1 MIGEKKMAYKKK
13 KYKRN
18 KKTIGYKSRLYIVS
32 IIIFCLLAFLV
43 LRLAWLTLVSGRALE
58 AKANSEW
65 QKEISVTA
73 KRGDILD
80 RNESVLVS
88 SANVYR
94 IDFDLDSVRN
104 HIEDKDLTM
113 DDIAVE
119 ISEVTG
125 VEVDEV
131 LEALNRKNSD
141 GSDASYAPLV
151 RGVTKAVADSAD
163 ELGIYGLI
171 VSRDVKRYYPN
182 GNFLA
187 SALGGINSE
196 GTGLTGIELQYDDY
210 LAGIAG
216 MKIGSYDSWG
226 NRLPFDTYKFTP
238 AIDGSDVITTIDEN
252 LQYIAEKIAQKG
264 LEEHNAKGVHV
275 LIMDPNNGEVLAM
288 VNKPDY
294 DPNNPFS
301 GYESFEGETDNDKIQ
316 NMWRNWLVSDTFEPG
331 STFKTVTMIAA
342 LEKGVVSDSDTF
354 VCNGSVKFGNTT
366 VHCWKHEGHGT
377 QTLAEV
383 LKNSCNVGMMEI
395 GERLGIENLNEYIYK
410 LGFGKTTGID
420 LPGEASGIVKSS
432 DTVSAIDLATISF
445 GQTNTVTTMQLMTAF
460 NAIANGGDLIQPHIV
475 KEISHEDESG
485 NRVIDETI
493 KPIIKED
500 VLSDE
505 STALLRSYLERTVT
519 KDGPDGAF
527 VQGYNIGGKT
537 GTAQKVDPTTGTYS
551 TDKYISSMIALA
563 PVENPQITVFI
574 AVDEPSN
581 GAYYGGEVAAPLM
594 KELFEEVFKYMDSPL
609 AKERFSI
616 YKNVI
621 IPDVRGKSIEEAKEI
636 LKENGLEAEVN
647 GNGKTIISMDSY
659 PGSTVKEGTTIS
671 ITAKD
676 SGQVEKE
683 IIMPDLKGTTEEFA
697 TSILD
702 NLGLVYEFKGEGI
715 VDSQSIASGN
725 KVVKGTKVTITL
737 KKEYEY

>member
-1 MIGEKKMAYKKK
+1 MAYKKK
-13 KYKRN
+13 KYKKN
-18 KKTIGYKSRLYIVS
+18 KKSIGYKSRLYIVS
-32 IIIFCLLAFLV
+32 AIVFCLLGFLV
-43 LRLAWLTLVSGRALE
+43 FRLAWVMIVSGRSLE

-65 QKEISVTA
+65 QKEVSVTA
-73 KRGDILD
+73 QRGDILD
-80 RNESVLVS
+80 RNGSVLVS

-94 IDFDLDSVRN
+94 IDFDLDTVRN
-104 HIEDKDLTM
+104 HIKEKNLTM
-113 DDIAVE
+113 DDIAVK
-119 ISEVTG
+119 ISDVTG
-125 VEVDEV
+125 VEVDKV
-131 LEALNRKNSD
+131 LKALNRKNSD
-141 GSDASYAPLV
+141 GSDASYAPLI

-163 ELGIYGLI
+163 DLDIYGLI

-182 GNFLA
+182 ENFLA

-196 GTGLTGIELQYDDY
+196 GTGLTGIELQYDEY

-216 MKIGSYDSWG
+216 MKIGAYDSRG

-238 AIDGSDVITTIDEN
+238 AIDGSDIVTTIDEN
-252 LQYIAEKIAQKG
+252 LQYIAEKIAEKG
-264 LEEHNAKGVHV
+264 LDQHNAKGVHV
-275 LIMDPNNGEVLAM
+275 LIMDPNNGEILAM

-294 DPNNPFS
+294 DPNDPFS
-301 GYESFEGETDNDKIQ
+301 GYESFDGETDNDKVQ

-331 STFKTVTMIAA
+331 STFKTITMIAA
-342 LEKGVVSDSDTF
+342 LEEGLVSDNNIFT
-354 VCNGSVKFGNTT
+354 CNGSVKFGNTT
-366 VHCWKHEGHGT
+366 VHCWKREGHGT

-395 GERLGIENLNEYIYK
+395 GEKLGIDNLNEYIYK

-420 LPGEASGIVKSS
+420 LPGEASGIVKTS

-445 GQTNTVTTMQLMTAF
+445 GQTNTVTALQLMAAF
-460 NAIANGGDLIQPHIV
+460 NSIANGGDLIQPHIV
-475 KEISHEDESG
+475 KEISHKDESG

-493 KPIIKED
+493 KPTIKKD
-500 VLSDE
+500 LLSDE
-505 STALLRSYLERTVT
+505 NTALLRSYLERTVT
-519 KDGPDGAF
+519 KDGPDGSF
-527 VQGYNIGGKT
+527 IQGYNVGGKT

-551 TDKYISSMIALA
+551 SDKYISSMVALA

-581 GAYYGGEVAAPLM
+581 GLYYGGEVAAPLM

-621 IPDVRGKSIEEAKEI
+621 IPDVRGKSIKEAKKV
-636 LKENGLEAEVN
+636 LKENGLEAEVK
-647 GNGKTIISMDSY
+647 GNGKTIVSMESY
-659 PGSTVKEGTTIS
+659 PGATVKEGTTIS

-683 IIMPDLKGTTEEFA
+683 IIMPDLKGSTKEFA
-697 TSILD
+697 TSILN
-702 NLGLVYEFKGEGI
+702 NLGLVYEFEGEGT
-715 VDSQSIASGN
+715 VHSQSITSGN
-725 KVVKGTKVTITL
+725 KIVKGTKVTITL

>member
-1 MIGEKKMAYKKK
+1 MAYKKK
-13 KYKRN
+13 KYKKN
-18 KKTIGYKSRLYIVS
+18 KKSIGYKSRLYIVS
-32 IIIFCLLAFLV
+32 AIVFCLLGFLV
-43 LRLAWLTLVSGRALE
+43 LRLAWVMIVSGRSLE

-65 QKEISVTA
+65 QKEVSVTA
-73 KRGDILD
+73 QRGDILD
-80 RNESVLVS
+80 RNGSVLVS

-94 IDFDLDSVRN
+94 IDFDLDTVRN
-104 HIEDKDLTM
+104 HIKEKNLTM
-113 DDIAVE
+113 DDIAVQ
-119 ISEVTG
+119 ISDVTG
-125 VEVDEV
+125 VEVDKV
-131 LEALNRKNSD
+131 LKALNRKNSD
-141 GSDASYAPLV
+141 GSDASYAPLI

-163 ELGIYGLI
+163 DLDIYGLI

-182 GNFLA
+182 ENFLA

-196 GTGLTGIELQYDDY
+196 GTGLTGIELQYDEY

-216 MKIGSYDSWG
+216 MKIGAYDSRG

-238 AIDGSDVITTIDEN
+238 AIDGSDIVTTIDDN
-252 LQYIAEKIAQKG
+252 LQYIAEKIAEKG
-264 LEEHNAKGVHV
+264 LDQHNAKGVHV
-275 LIMDPNNGEVLAM
+275 LIMDPNNGEILAM

-294 DPNNPFS
+294 DPNDPFS
-301 GYESFEGETDNDKIQ
+301 GYESFDGETDNDKIQ

-331 STFKTVTMIAA
+331 STFKTITMIAA
-342 LEKGVVSDSDTF
+342 LEEGLVSDNNIFT
-354 VCNGSVKFGNTT
+354 CNGSVKFGNTT

-395 GERLGIENLNEYIYK
+395 GEKLGIDNLNEYIYK

-420 LPGEASGIVKSS
+420 LPGEASGIVKTS

-445 GQTNTVTTMQLMTAF
+445 GQTNTVTALQLMAAF
-460 NAIANGGDLIQPHIV
+460 NSIANGGDLIQPHIV

-493 KPIIKED
+493 KPTIKKD
-500 VLSDE
+500 LLSDE
-505 STALLRSYLERTVT
+505 NTALLRSYLERTVT
-519 KDGPDGAF
+519 KDGPDGSF
-527 VQGYNIGGKT
+527 IQGYNVGGKT

-551 TDKYISSMIALA
+551 SDKYISSMVALA

-581 GAYYGGEVAAPLM
+581 GLYYGGEVAAPLM

-621 IPDVRGKSIEEAKEI
+621 IPDVRGKSIEEAKKV
-636 LKENGLEAEVN
+636 LKENGLEAEVK
-647 GNGKTIISMDSY
+647 GNGKTIVSMESY
-659 PGSTVKEGTTIS
+659 PGATVKEGTTIS

-683 IIMPDLKGTTEEFA
+683 IIMPDLKGSTKEFA
-697 TSILD
+697 TSILN
-702 NLGLVYEFKGEGI
+702 NLGLVYEFEGEGT
-715 VDSQSIASGN
+715 VHSQSITSGN
-725 KVVKGTKVTITL
+725 KIVKGTKVTITL

>member
-1 MIGEKKMAYKKK
+1 MAYKKK

-331 STFKTVTMIAA
+331 STFKTVTMIVA

-581 GAYYGGEVAAPLM
+581 GVYYGGEVAAPLM

>member
-1 MIGEKKMAYKKK
+1 MAYKKK
-13 KYKRN
+13 KYKKN
-18 KKTIGYKSRLYIVS
+18 KKIIGYKSRLYIVS
-32 IIIFCLLAFLV
+32 IIVFCLLGFLV

-80 RNESVLVS
+80 RNGSVLVS

-104 HIEDKDLTM
+104 HIKENDLTM

-119 ISEVTG
+119 IADVTG

-131 LEALNRKNSD
+131 LKALNKKNSD

-163 ELGIYGLI
+163 DLGIYGLI

-238 AIDGSDVITTIDEN
+238 AIDGSDIITTVDEN

-264 LEEHNAKGVHV
+264 LEENNAKGVHV

-301 GYESFEGETDNDKIQ
+301 GYEGFDGETDNDKIQ

-342 LEKGVVSDSDTF
+342 LEKGLVSDSDTF

-366 VHCWKHEGHGT
+366 VHCWKREGHGT

-445 GQTNTVTTMQLMTAF
+445 GQTNTVTAMQLMTAF

-493 KPIIKED
+493 KPTVKKD

-519 KDGPDGAF
+519 KDGPDGSF
-527 VQGYNIGGKT
+527 VQGYNVGGKT
-537 GTAQKVDPTTGTYS
+537 GTAQKVDPTIGTYS

-621 IPDVRGKSIEEAKEI
+621 IPDVRGKSIEEAKQI
-636 LKENGLEAEVN
+636 LKENGLEAEVK
-647 GNGKTIISMDSY
+647 GNGKTVVSMETY

-676 SGQVEKE
+676 NGQVEKE
-683 IIMPDLKGTTEEFA
+683 IIMPDLKGSTEEFA
-697 TSILD
+697 TSVLD
-702 NLGLVYEFKGEGI
+702 NLGLVYEFQGEGT
-715 VDSQSIASGN
+715 VNSQSIANGN

>member
-1 MIGEKKMAYKKK
+1 MAYKKK
-13 KYKRN
+13 KYKKK

-32 IIIFCLLAFLV
+32 IIVFCLLAFLV

-113 DDIAVE
+113 DDIAVK

-252 LQYIAEKIAQKG
+252 LQYISEKIAQKG

-301 GYESFEGETDNDKIQ
+301 GYEGFEGETDNDKIQ

-500 VLSDE
+500 VLSNE

-636 LKENGLEAEVN
+636 LKENGLEAEVK

-697 TSILD
+697 TSVLD

-715 VDSQSIASGN
+715 VDSQSIANGN

>member
-1 MIGEKKMAYKKK
+1 MAYKKK
-13 KYKRN
+13 KYKKN
-18 KKTIGYKSRLYIVS
+18 KKIIGYKSRLYIVS
-32 IIIFCLLAFLV
+32 IIVFCLLGFLV

-80 RNESVLVS
+80 RNGSVLVS

-104 HIEDKDLTM
+104 HIKENDLTM

-119 ISEVTG
+119 IADVTG
-125 VEVDEV
+125 VEVDEI
-131 LEALNRKNSD
+131 LKALNKKNSD

-163 ELGIYGLI
+163 DLGIYGLI

-238 AIDGSDVITTIDEN
+238 AIDGSDIITTVDEN

-264 LEEHNAKGVHV
+264 LEENNAKGVHV

-301 GYESFEGETDNDKIQ
+301 GYEGFDGETDNDKIQ

-342 LEKGVVSDSDTF
+342 LEKGLVSDSDTF

-366 VHCWKHEGHGT
+366 VHCWKREGHGT

-445 GQTNTVTTMQLMTAF
+445 GQTNTVTAMQLMTAF

-493 KPIIKED
+493 KPTVKKD

-519 KDGPDGAF
+519 KDGPDGSF
-527 VQGYNIGGKT
+527 VQGYNVGGKT

-621 IPDVRGKSIEEAKEI
+621 IPDVRGKSIEEAKQI
-636 LKENGLEAEVN
+636 LKENGLEAEVK
-647 GNGKTIISMDSY
+647 GNGKTVVSMETY

-671 ITAKD
+671 ITTKD
-676 SGQVEKE
+676 NGQVEKE
-683 IIMPDLKGTTEEFA
+683 IIMPDLKGSTEEFA
-697 TSILD
+697 TSVLD
-702 NLGLVYEFKGEGI
+702 NLGLVYEFQGEGT
-715 VDSQSIASGN
+715 VDSQSIANGN

>member
-1 MIGEKKMAYKKK
+1 MTYKKK
-13 KYKRN
+13 KYKKN
-18 KKTIGYKSRLYIVS
+18 KKSIGYKSRLYIVS
-32 IIIFCLLAFLV
+32 AIVFCLLGFLV
-43 LRLAWLTLVSGRALE
+43 FRLAWVMIVSGRSLE

-65 QKEISVTA
+65 QKEVSVTA
-73 KRGDILD
+73 QRGDILD
-80 RNESVLVS
+80 RNGSVLVS

-94 IDFDLDSVRN
+94 IDFDLDTVRN
-104 HIEDKDLTM
+104 HIKEKNLTM
-113 DDIAVE
+113 DDIAVQ
-119 ISEVTG
+119 ISDVTG
-125 VEVDEV
+125 VEVDKV
-131 LEALNRKNSD
+131 LKALNRKNSD
-141 GSDASYAPLV
+141 GSDASYAPLI

-163 ELGIYGLI
+163 DLDIYGLI

-182 GNFLA
+182 ENFLA

-196 GTGLTGIELQYDDY
+196 GTGLTGIELQYDEY

-216 MKIGSYDSWG
+216 MKIGAYDSRG

-238 AIDGSDVITTIDEN
+238 AIDGSDIVTTIDEN
-252 LQYIAEKIAQKG
+252 LQYIAEKIAEKG
-264 LEEHNAKGVHV
+264 LDQHNAKGVHV
-275 LIMDPNNGEVLAM
+275 LIMDPNNGEILAM

-294 DPNNPFS
+294 DPNDPFS
-301 GYESFEGETDNDKIQ
+301 GYESFDGETDNDKIQ
-316 NMWRNWLVSDTFEPG
+316 NMWRNWLLSDTFEPG
-331 STFKTVTMIAA
+331 STFKTITMIAA
-342 LEKGVVSDSDTF
+342 LEEGLVSDNNIFT
-354 VCNGSVKFGNTT
+354 CNGSVKFGNTT

-395 GERLGIENLNEYIYK
+395 GEKLGIDNLNEYIYK

-420 LPGEASGIVKSS
+420 LPGEASGIVKTS

-445 GQTNTVTTMQLMTAF
+445 GQTNTVTALQLMAAF
-460 NAIANGGDLIQPHIV
+460 NSIANGGDLIQPHIV

-493 KPIIKED
+493 KPTIKKD
-500 VLSDE
+500 LLSDE
-505 STALLRSYLERTVT
+505 NTALLRSYLERTVT
-519 KDGPDGAF
+519 KDGPDGSF
-527 VQGYNIGGKT
+527 IQGYNVGGKT

-551 TDKYISSMIALA
+551 SDKYISSMVALA

-581 GAYYGGEVAAPLM
+581 GLYYGGEVAAPLM

-621 IPDVRGKSIEEAKEI
+621 IPDVRGKSIEEAKKV
-636 LKENGLEAEVN
+636 LKENGLEAEVK
-647 GNGKTIISMDSY
+647 GNGKTIVSMESY
-659 PGSTVKEGTTIS
+659 PGATVKEGTTIS

-683 IIMPDLKGTTEEFA
+683 IIMPDLKGSTKEFA
-697 TSILD
+697 TSILN
-702 NLGLVYEFKGEGI
+702 NLGLVYEFEGEGT
-715 VDSQSIASGN
+715 VHSQSITSGN
-725 KVVKGTKVTITL
+725 KIVKGTKVTITL

>member
-1 MIGEKKMAYKKK
+1 MAYKKK
-13 KYKRN
+13 KYKKN
-18 KKTIGYKSRLYIVS
+18 KKSIGYKSRLYIVS
-32 IIIFCLLAFLV
+32 AIVFCLLGFLV
-43 LRLAWLTLVSGRALE
+43 FRLAWVMIVSGRSLE

-65 QKEISVTA
+65 QKEVSVTA
-73 KRGDILD
+73 QRGDILD
-80 RNESVLVS
+80 RNGSVLVS

-94 IDFDLDSVRN
+94 IDFDLDTVRN
-104 HIEDKDLTM
+104 HIKEKNLTM
-113 DDIAVE
+113 DDIAVQ
-119 ISEVTG
+119 ISDVTG
-125 VEVDEV
+125 VEVDKV
-131 LEALNRKNSD
+131 LKALNRKNSD
-141 GSDASYAPLV
+141 GSDASYAPLI

-163 ELGIYGLI
+163 DLDIYGLI

-182 GNFLA
+182 ENFLA

-196 GTGLTGIELQYDDY
+196 GTGLTGIELQYDEY

-216 MKIGSYDSWG
+216 MKIGAYDSRG

-238 AIDGSDVITTIDEN
+238 AIDGSDIVTTIDEN
-252 LQYIAEKIAQKG
+252 LQYIAEKIAEKG
-264 LEEHNAKGVHV
+264 LDQHNAKGVHV
-275 LIMDPNNGEVLAM
+275 LIMDPNNGEILAM

-294 DPNNPFS
+294 DPNDPFS
-301 GYESFEGETDNDKIQ
+301 GYESFDGETDNDKVQ

-331 STFKTVTMIAA
+331 STFKTITMIAA
-342 LEKGVVSDSDTF
+342 LEEGLVSDNNIFT
-354 VCNGSVKFGNTT
+354 CNGSVKFGNTT

-395 GERLGIENLNEYIYK
+395 GEKLGIDNLNEYIYK

-420 LPGEASGIVKSS
+420 LPGEASGIVKTS

-445 GQTNTVTTMQLMTAF
+445 GQTNTVTALQLMAAF
-460 NAIANGGDLIQPHIV
+460 NSIANGGDLIQPHIV

-493 KPIIKED
+493 KPTIKKD
-500 VLSDE
+500 LLSDE
-505 STALLRSYLERTVT
+505 NTALLRSYLERTVT
-519 KDGPDGAF
+519 KDGPDGSF
-527 VQGYNIGGKT
+527 IQGYNVGGKT

-551 TDKYISSMIALA
+551 SDKYISSMVALA

-581 GAYYGGEVAAPLM
+581 GLYYGGEVAAPLM

-621 IPDVRGKSIEEAKEI
+621 IPDVRGKSIEEAKKV
-636 LKENGLEAEVN
+636 LKENGLEAEVK
-647 GNGKTIISMDSY
+647 GNGKTIVSMESY
-659 PGSTVKEGTTIS
+659 PGATVKEGTTIS

-683 IIMPDLKGTTEEFA
+683 IIMPDLKGSTKEFA
-697 TSILD
+697 TSILN
-702 NLGLVYEFKGEGI
+702 NLGLVYEFEGEGT
-715 VDSQSIASGN
+715 VHSQSITSGN
-725 KVVKGTKVTITL
+725 KIVKGTKVTITL

>member
-1 MIGEKKMAYKKK
+1 MTYKKK
-13 KYKRN
+13 KYKKN
-18 KKTIGYKSRLYIVS
+18 KKSIGYKSRLYIVS
-32 IIIFCLLAFLV
+32 AIVFCLLGFLV
-43 LRLAWLTLVSGRALE
+43 FRLAWVMIVSGRSLE

-65 QKEISVTA
+65 QKEVSVTA
-73 KRGDILD
+73 QRGDILD
-80 RNESVLVS
+80 RNGSVLVS

-94 IDFDLDSVRN
+94 IDFDLDTVRN
-104 HIEDKDLTM
+104 HIKEKNLTM
-113 DDIAVE
+113 DDIAVQ
-119 ISEVTG
+119 ISDVTG
-125 VEVDEV
+125 VEVDKV
-131 LEALNRKNSD
+131 LKALNRKNSD
-141 GSDASYAPLV
+141 GSDASYAPLI

-163 ELGIYGLI
+163 DLDIYGLI

-182 GNFLA
+182 ENFLA

-196 GTGLTGIELQYDDY
+196 GTGLTGIELQYDEY

-216 MKIGSYDSWG
+216 MKIGAYDSRG

-238 AIDGSDVITTIDEN
+238 AIDGSDIVTTIDEN
-252 LQYIAEKIAQKG
+252 LQYIAEKIAEKG
-264 LEEHNAKGVHV
+264 LDQHNAKGVHV
-275 LIMDPNNGEVLAM
+275 LIMDPNNGEILAM

-294 DPNNPFS
+294 DPNDPFS
-301 GYESFEGETDNDKIQ
+301 GYESFDGETDNDKIQ

-331 STFKTVTMIAA
+331 STFKTITMIAA
-342 LEKGVVSDSDTF
+342 LEEGLVSDNNIFT
-354 VCNGSVKFGNTT
+354 CNGSVKFGNTT

-395 GERLGIENLNEYIYK
+395 GEKLGIDNLNEYIYK

-420 LPGEASGIVKSS
+420 LPGEASGIVKTS

-445 GQTNTVTTMQLMTAF
+445 GQTNTVTALQLMAAF
-460 NAIANGGDLIQPHIV
+460 NSIANGGDLIQPHIV

-493 KPIIKED
+493 KPTIKKD
-500 VLSDE
+500 LLSDE
-505 STALLRSYLERTVT
+505 NTALLRSYLERTVT
-519 KDGPDGAF
+519 KDGPDGSF
-527 VQGYNIGGKT
+527 IQGYNVGGKT

-551 TDKYISSMIALA
+551 SDKYISSMVALA

-581 GAYYGGEVAAPLM
+581 GLYYGGEVAAPLM

-621 IPDVRGKSIEEAKEI
+621 IPDVRGKSIEEAKKV
-636 LKENGLEAEVN
+636 LKENGLEAEVK
-647 GNGKTIISMDSY
+647 GNGKTIVSMESY
-659 PGSTVKEGTTIS
+659 PGATVKEGTTIS

-683 IIMPDLKGTTEEFA
+683 IIMPDLKGSTKEFA
-697 TSILD
+697 TSILN
-702 NLGLVYEFKGEGI
+702 NLGLVYEFEGEGT
-715 VDSQSIASGN
+715 VHSQSITSGN
-725 KVVKGTKVTITL
+725 KIVKGTKVTITL

>member
-1 MIGEKKMAYKKK
+1 MAYKKK
-13 KYKRN
+13 KYKKN
-18 KKTIGYKSRLYIVS
+18 KKKVGYKSRLYIVS
-32 IIIFCLLAFLV
+32 VFVFILLAFLV
-43 LRLAWLTLVSGRALE
+43 LRLAWLTLVGGRELE

-73 KRGDILD
+73 TRGDILD
-80 RNESVLVS
+80 RNGSVLVS

-104 HIEDKDLTM
+104 HIKEKKLTM

-119 ISEVTG
+119 ISDVTG
-125 VEVDEV
+125 LEVDEV
-131 LEALNRKNSD
+131 LKALNKKNSD
-141 GSDASYAPLV
+141 GSDASYSPLV

-163 ELGIYGLI
+163 DLGIYGLI

-182 GNFLA
+182 ENFLA

-238 AIDGSDVITTIDEN
+238 PIDGSDIVSTVDEN

-275 LIMDPNNGEVLAM
+275 LIMDPNNGEILAM

-294 DPNNPFS
+294 DPNDPYS
-301 GYESFEGETDNDKIQ
+301 GYEGFTGETDNDKIQ

-342 LEKGVVSDSDTF
+342 LEEGLVSSDETF
-354 VCNGSVKFGNTT
+354 TCNGGVKFGNTT
-366 VHCWKHEGHGT
+366 VHCWKRDGHGT
-377 QTLAEV
+377 QTLGEV

-395 GERLGIENLNEYIYK
+395 GERLGIEKLNEYIYK

-445 GQTNTVTTMQLMTAF
+445 GQTNTVTPLQLMSAF

-485 NRVIDETI
+485 NRVIDEIIKPTI
-493 KPIIKED
+493 KKD
-500 VLSDE
+500 LLSDE
-505 STALLRSYLERTVT
+505 NTSLLRSYLERTVT
-519 KDGPDGAF
+519 KDGPDGSF
-527 VQGYNIGGKT
+527 VQGYNVGGKT

-551 TDKYISSMIALA
+551 TDKYISSMVALA

-574 AVDEPSN
+574 AVDEPGN

-621 IPDVRGKSIEEAKEI
+621 IPDVRGKSIEEAKQI
-636 LKENGLEAEVN
+636 LKENDLEAEIK
-647 GNGKTIISMDSY
+647 GNGKTIVSMDSY
-659 PGSTVKEGTTIS
+659 PGSTVKEGTSIS

-676 SGQVEKE
+676 NGQVGKE
-683 IIMPDLKGTTEEFA
+683 IIMPDLKGSTQEFA
-697 TSILD
+697 ASILD
-702 NLGLVYEFKGEGI
+702 NLGLEYEFEGEGI
-715 VDSQSIASGN
+715 VYSQSITSGN
-725 KVVKGTKVTITL
+725 KIVKGTKVTITL
-737 KKEYEY
+737 KKEFEY

>member
-1 MIGEKKMAYKKK
+1 MIVG
-13 KYKRN
+13 
-18 KKTIGYKSRLYIVS
+18 
-32 IIIFCLLAFLV
+32 
-43 LRLAWLTLVSGRALE
+43 GRSLE

-73 KRGDILD
+73 TRGDILD
-80 RNESVLVS
+80 RNGSVLVS

-104 HIEDKDLTM
+104 HIKDNDLTM

-119 ISEVTG
+119 IADVTG

-131 LEALNRKNSD
+131 LKALNRKNSD

-163 ELGIYGLI
+163 DLGIYGLI

-182 GNFLA
+182 ENFLA

-196 GTGLTGIELQYDDY
+196 GTGLTGIELQYDEY

-216 MKIGSYDSWG
+216 MKMGAYDSWG

-238 AIDGSDVITTIDEN
+238 PIDGNDIIVTVDEN
-252 LQYIAEKIAQKG
+252 LQYIAEKIAEKG

-275 LIMDPNNGEVLAM
+275 LIMDPNNGEILAM

-342 LEKGVVSDSDTF
+342 LEEGLVNDNDIFT
-354 VCNGSVKFGNTT
+354 CNGSVKFGNTT
-366 VHCWKHEGHGT
+366 VHCWKREGHGT

-395 GERLGIENLNEYIYK
+395 GERLGIDTLNKYIYK

-420 LPGEASGIVKSS
+420 LPGEASGIVKTS

-445 GQTNTVTTMQLMTAF
+445 GQTNTVTSLQLMSAF

-493 KPIIKED
+493 KPTIKKD
-500 VLSDE
+500 LLSDE
-505 STALLRSYLERTVT
+505 NTALLRSYLERTVT
-519 KDGPDGAF
+519 KDGPEGSF
-527 VQGYNIGGKT
+527 VQGYNVGGKT

-551 TDKYISSMIALA
+551 SDKYISSMVALA

-581 GAYYGGEVAAPLM
+581 GLYYGGEVAAPLM

-636 LKENGLEAEVN
+636 LKENGLEAEVK
-647 GNGKTIISMDSY
+647 GSGKTIVSMDSY
-659 PGSTVKEGTTIS
+659 PGAIVKEGTTIS

-676 SGQVEKE
+676 NGQVQKE
-683 IIMPDLKGTTEEFA
+683 IIMPDLKGTTKEFA

-702 NLGLVYEFKGEGI
+702 NLGLVYEFEGEGT
-715 VDSQSIASGN
+715 VHSQSITSGN
-725 KVVKGTKVTITL
+725 KIVKGTKVTIIL

>member
-1 MIGEKKMAYKKK
+1 MVYKKK
-13 KYKRN
+13 KYKKN
-18 KKTIGYKSRLYIVS
+18 KKPIGYKSRLYIVS
-32 IIIFCLLAFLV
+32 VIVFCLLGFLV
-43 LRLAWLTLVSGRALE
+43 LRLAWVMIVSGRSLE

-65 QKEISVTA
+65 QKEVSVTA
-73 KRGDILD
+73 KRGDVLD
-80 RNESVLVS
+80 RNGSVLVS

-94 IDFDLDSVRN
+94 IDFDLDTVRN
-104 HIEDKDLTM
+104 HIKENNLTM

-119 ISEVTG
+119 ISDVTG
-125 VEVDEV
+125 VEVDDV
-131 LEALNRKNSD
+131 LKALNRKNSD
-141 GSDASYAPLV
+141 GSDASYAPLI

-163 ELGIYGLI
+163 ALGIYGLI

-196 GTGLTGIELQYDDY
+196 GAGLTGIELQYDEY

-216 MKIGSYDSWG
+216 MKIGAYDSRG

-238 AIDGSDVITTIDEN
+238 AIDGSDIVTTVDEN

-275 LIMDPNNGEVLAM
+275 LIMDPNNGEILAM

-316 NMWRNWLVSDTFEPG
+316 NMWRNWLVSDTFDPG

-342 LEKGVVSDSDTF
+342 LEEGLVNDNDIFT
-354 VCNGSVKFGNTT
+354 CNGSVKFGNTT

-377 QTLAEV
+377 QTLGEV

-395 GERLGIENLNEYIYK
+395 GERLGIDTLNKYIYK

-420 LPGEASGIVKSS
+420 LPGEASGIVKTS

-445 GQTNTVTTMQLMTAF
+445 GHTNTVTSLQLMSAF

-493 KPIIKED
+493 KPTIKKD
-500 VLSDE
+500 LLSDE
-505 STALLRSYLERTVT
+505 NTALLRSYLERTVT
-519 KDGPDGAF
+519 KDGPEGSF
-527 VQGYNIGGKT
+527 VQGYNVGGKT
-537 GTAQKVDPTTGTYS
+537 GTAQKIDPTTGTYS
-551 TDKYISSMIALA
+551 SDKYISSMVALA

-581 GAYYGGEVAAPLM
+581 GLYYGGEVAAPLM

-636 LKENGLEAEVN
+636 LKENGLEAEVK
-647 GNGKTIISMDSY
+647 GSGKTIVSMDSY
-659 PGSTVKEGTTIS
+659 PGAIVKEGTTIS

-676 SGQVEKE
+676 NGQVQKE
-683 IIMPDLKGTTEEFA
+683 IIMPDLKGTTKEFA

-702 NLGLVYEFKGEGI
+702 NLGLVYEFEGEGT
-715 VDSQSIASGN
+715 VHSQSITSGN
-725 KVVKGTKVTITL
+725 KIVKGTKVTITL

>member
-1 MIGEKKMAYKKK
+1 MVYKKK
-13 KYKRN
+13 KYKKN
-18 KKTIGYKSRLYIVS
+18 KKPIGYKSRLYIVS
-32 IIIFCLLAFLV
+32 VIVFCLLGFLV
-43 LRLAWLTLVSGRALE
+43 LRLAWVMIVSGRSLE

-65 QKEISVTA
+65 QKEVSVTA
-73 KRGDILD
+73 KRGDVLD
-80 RNESVLVS
+80 RNGSVLVS

-94 IDFDLDSVRN
+94 IDFDLDTVRN
-104 HIEDKDLTM
+104 HIKENNLTM

-119 ISEVTG
+119 ISDVTG
-125 VEVDEV
+125 VEVDDV
-131 LEALNRKNSD
+131 LKALNRKNSD
-141 GSDASYAPLV
+141 GSDASYAPLI

-163 ELGIYGLI
+163 ALGIYGLI

-196 GTGLTGIELQYDDY
+196 GAGLTGIELQYDEY

-216 MKIGSYDSWG
+216 MKIGAYDSRG

-238 AIDGSDVITTIDEN
+238 AIDGSDIVTTVDEN

-275 LIMDPNNGEVLAM
+275 LIMDPNNGEILAM

-294 DPNNPFS
+294 DPNDPFS
-301 GYESFEGETDNDKIQ
+301 GYESFDGETDNDKVQ

-331 STFKTVTMIAA
+331 STFKTITMIAA
-342 LEKGVVSDSDTF
+342 LEEGLVSDNNIFT
-354 VCNGSVKFGNTT
+354 CNGSVKFGNTT

-395 GERLGIENLNEYIYK
+395 GEKLGIDNLNEYIYK

-420 LPGEASGIVKSS
+420 LPGEASGIVKTS

-445 GQTNTVTTMQLMTAF
+445 GQTNTVTALQLMAAF
-460 NAIANGGDLIQPHIV
+460 NSIANGGDLIQPHIV

-493 KPIIKED
+493 KPTIKKD
-500 VLSDE
+500 LLSDE
-505 STALLRSYLERTVT
+505 NTALLRSYLERTVT
-519 KDGPDGAF
+519 KDGPDGSF
-527 VQGYNIGGKT
+527 IQGYNVGGKT

-551 TDKYISSMIALA
+551 SDKYISSMVALA

-581 GAYYGGEVAAPLM
+581 GLYYGGEVAAPLM
-594 KELFEEVFKYMDSPL
+594 KELFEEVFKYLDSPL

-621 IPDVRGKSIEEAKEI
+621 IPDVRGKSIEEAKKV
-636 LKENGLEAEVN
+636 LKENGLEAEVK
-647 GNGKTIISMDSY
+647 GDGKTIVSMDSY
-659 PGSTVKEGTTIS
+659 PGATVKEGTTIS

-683 IIMPDLKGTTEEFA
+683 IIMPDLKGSTKEFT

-702 NLGLVYEFKGEGI
+702 NLGLVYEFEGEGT
-715 VDSQSIASGN
+715 VHSQSITSGN
-725 KVVKGTKVTITL
+725 KIVKGTKVTITL

>member
-1 MIGEKKMAYKKK
+1 MAYKKK
-13 KYKRN
+13 KYKKN
-18 KKTIGYKSRLYIVS
+18 KKSIGYKSRLYIVS
-32 IIIFCLLAFLV
+32 AIVFCLLGFLV
-43 LRLAWLTLVSGRALE
+43 LRLAWVMIVSGRSLE

-65 QKEISVTA
+65 QKEVSVTA
-73 KRGDILD
+73 QRGDILD
-80 RNESVLVS
+80 RNGSVLVS

-94 IDFDLDSVRN
+94 IDFDLDTVRN
-104 HIEDKDLTM
+104 HIKEKNLTM
-113 DDIAVE
+113 DDIAVQ
-119 ISEVTG
+119 ISDVTG
-125 VEVDEV
+125 VEVDKV
-131 LEALNRKNSD
+131 LKALNRKNSD
-141 GSDASYAPLV
+141 GSDASYAPLI

-163 ELGIYGLI
+163 DLDIYGLI

-182 GNFLA
+182 ENFLA

-196 GTGLTGIELQYDDY
+196 GTGLTGIELQYDEY

-216 MKIGSYDSWG
+216 MKIGAYDSRG

-238 AIDGSDVITTIDEN
+238 AIDGSDIVTTIDDN
-252 LQYIAEKIAQKG
+252 LQYIAEKIAEKG
-264 LEEHNAKGVHV
+264 LDQHNAKGVHV
-275 LIMDPNNGEVLAM
+275 LIMDPNNGEILAM

-294 DPNNPFS
+294 DPNDPFS
-301 GYESFEGETDNDKIQ
+301 GYESFDGETDNDKIQ

-331 STFKTVTMIAA
+331 STFKTITMIAA
-342 LEKGVVSDSDTF
+342 LEEGLVSDNNIFT
-354 VCNGSVKFGNTT
+354 CNGSVKFGNTT

-395 GERLGIENLNEYIYK
+395 GEKLGIDNLNEYIYK

-420 LPGEASGIVKSS
+420 LPGEASGIVKTS

-445 GQTNTVTTMQLMTAF
+445 GQTNTVTALQLMAAF
-460 NAIANGGDLIQPHIV
+460 NSIANGGDLIQPHIV

-493 KPIIKED
+493 KPTIKKD
-500 VLSDE
+500 LLSDE
-505 STALLRSYLERTVT
+505 NTALLRSYLERTVT
-519 KDGPDGAF
+519 KDGPDGSF
-527 VQGYNIGGKT
+527 IQGYNVGGKT

-551 TDKYISSMIALA
+551 SDKYISSMVALA

-581 GAYYGGEVAAPLM
+581 GLYYGGEVAAPLM

-621 IPDVRGKSIEEAKEI
+621 IPDVRGKSIEEAKKV
-636 LKENGLEAEVN
+636 LKENGLEAEVK
-647 GNGKTIISMDSY
+647 GNGKTIVSMESY
-659 PGSTVKEGTTIS
+659 TGATVKEGTTIS

-683 IIMPDLKGTTEEFA
+683 IIMPDLKGSTKEFA
-697 TSILD
+697 TSILN
-702 NLGLVYEFKGEGI
+702 NLGLVYEFEGEGT
-715 VDSQSIASGN
+715 VHSQSITSGN
-725 KVVKGTKVTITL
+725 KIVKGTKVTITL

>member
-1 MIGEKKMAYKKK
+1 MTYKKK
-13 KYKRN
+13 KYKKK
-18 KKTIGYKSRLYIVS
+18 KKTVGYKSRLFIVS
-32 IIIFCLLAFLV
+32 VLVFSLLAFLI
-43 LRLAWLTLVSGRALE
+43 LRLAWLTLVSGRELE

-73 KRGDILD
+73 TRGDILD
-80 RNESVLVS
+80 RNGSVLVS

-104 HIEDKDLTM
+104 HIKEKKITM
-113 DDIAVE
+113 NDIAVE
-119 ISEVTG
+119 ISNVTG
-125 VEVDEV
+125 VEVEEV
-131 LEALNRKNSD
+131 LKALNKKNSD
-141 GSDASYAPLV
+141 GSDASYSPLV

-163 ELGIYGLI
+163 DLGIYGLI

-182 GNFLA
+182 ENFLA

-216 MKIGSYDSWG
+216 MKIGAYDSWG

-238 AIDGSDVITTIDEN
+238 PIDGSDIISTVDEN
-252 LQYIAEKIAQKG
+252 LQYIAEKAAQKG

-275 LIMDPNNGEVLAM
+275 LIMDPNNGEILAM

-294 DPNNPFS
+294 DPNDPYS
-301 GYESFEGETDNDKIQ
+301 GYEIFDGETDNDKIQ

-331 STFKTVTMIAA
+331 STFKTVTMVAA
-342 LEKGVVSDSDTF
+342 LEEGLVSDNETF
-354 VCNGSVKFGNTT
+354 TCNGGVKFGNTT
-366 VHCWKHEGHGT
+366 VHCWKRDGHGT
-377 QTLAEV
+377 QTLGEV

-395 GERLGIENLNEYIYK
+395 GERLGIDKLNEYIYK

-445 GQTNTVTTMQLMTAF
+445 GQTNTVTTLQLMAAF

-493 KPIIKED
+493 KPTTKKD
-500 VLSDE
+500 VLSDS

-519 KDGPDGAF
+519 KDGPDGSF
-527 VQGYNIGGKT
+527 VQGYNVGGKT
-537 GTAQKVDPTTGTYS
+537 GTAQKVDPATGTYS
-551 TDKYISSMIALA
+551 TDKYISSMVALA
-563 PVENPQITVFI
+563 PVENPKITVFI

-581 GAYYGGEVAAPLM
+581 GSYYGGEVAAPLM

-636 LKENGLEAEVN
+636 LKENDLEAEVK
-647 GNGKTIISMDSY
+647 GNGKTIVSMDSY
-659 PGSTVKEGTTIS
+659 PGSTVKEGTTLS

-676 SGQVEKE
+676 NGQVGKE
-683 IIMPDLKGTTEEFA
+683 IIMPDLKGSTKEFA
-697 TSILD
+697 ASILD
-702 NLGLVYEFKGEGI
+702 NLGLEYEFEGEGI
-715 VDSQSIASGN
+715 VYSQSITSGN
-725 KVVKGTKVTITL
+725 KIVKGTKVTITL
-737 KKEYEY
+737 KKEFEY

>member
-1 MIGEKKMAYKKK
+1 MAYKKK
-13 KYKRN
+13 KYKKN
-18 KKTIGYKSRLYIVS
+18 KKSIGYKSRLYIVS
-32 IIIFCLLAFLV
+32 AIVFCLLGFLV
-43 LRLAWLTLVSGRALE
+43 FRLAWVMIVSGRSLE

-65 QKEISVTA
+65 QKEVSVTA
-73 KRGDILD
+73 QRGDILD
-80 RNESVLVS
+80 RNGSVLVS

-94 IDFDLDSVRN
+94 IDFDLDTVRN
-104 HIEDKDLTM
+104 HIKEKNLTM
-113 DDIAVE
+113 DDIAVQ
-119 ISEVTG
+119 ISDVTG
-125 VEVDEV
+125 VEVDKV
-131 LEALNRKNSD
+131 LKALNRKNSD
-141 GSDASYAPLV
+141 GSDASYAPLI

-163 ELGIYGLI
+163 DLDIYGLI

-182 GNFLA
+182 ENFLA

-196 GTGLTGIELQYDDY
+196 GTGLTGIELQYDEY

-216 MKIGSYDSWG
+216 MKIGAYDSRG

-238 AIDGSDVITTIDEN
+238 AIDGSDIVTTIDEN
-252 LQYIAEKIAQKG
+252 LQYIAEKIAEKG
-264 LEEHNAKGVHV
+264 LDQHNAKGVHV
-275 LIMDPNNGEVLAM
+275 LIMDPNNGEILAM

-294 DPNNPFS
+294 DPNDPFS
-301 GYESFEGETDNDKIQ
+301 GYESFDGETDNDKIQ

-331 STFKTVTMIAA
+331 STFKTITMIAA
-342 LEKGVVSDSDTF
+342 LEEGLVSDNNIFT
-354 VCNGSVKFGNTT
+354 CNGSVKFGNTT

-395 GERLGIENLNEYIYK
+395 GEKLGIDNLNEYIYK

-420 LPGEASGIVKSS
+420 LPGEASGIVKTS

-445 GQTNTVTTMQLMTAF
+445 GQTNTVTALQLMAAF
-460 NAIANGGDLIQPHIV
+460 NSIANGGDLIQPHIV

-493 KPIIKED
+493 KPTIKKD
-500 VLSDE
+500 LLSDE
-505 STALLRSYLERTVT
+505 NTALLRSYLERTVT
-519 KDGPDGAF
+519 KDGPDGSF
-527 VQGYNIGGKT
+527 IQGYNVGGKT

-551 TDKYISSMIALA
+551 SDKYISSMVALA

-581 GAYYGGEVAAPLM
+581 GLYYGGEVAAPLM

-621 IPDVRGKSIEEAKEI
+621 IPDVRGKSIEEAKKV
-636 LKENGLEAEVN
+636 LKENGLEAEVK
-647 GNGKTIISMDSY
+647 GNGKTIVSMESY
-659 PGSTVKEGTTIS
+659 PGATVKEGTTIS

-683 IIMPDLKGTTEEFA
+683 IIMPDLKGSTKEFA
-697 TSILD
+697 TSILN
-702 NLGLVYEFKGEGI
+702 NLGLVYEFEGEGT
-715 VDSQSIASGN
+715 VHSQSITSGN
-725 KVVKGTKVTITL
+725 KIVKGTKVTITL

>member
-1 MIGEKKMAYKKK
+1 MEYKNKKYKKK
-13 KYKRN
+13 

-32 IIIFCLLAFLV
+32 IIVFCLLAFLV
-43 LRLAWLTLVSGRALE
+43 LRLVWLTLVSGRALE

-125 VEVDEV
+125 VGVDKV

-238 AIDGSDVITTIDEN
+238 AIDGSDVITTVDEN

-475 KEISHEDESG
+475 KEISREDESG

-493 KPIIKED
+493 KPTIKKD

-609 AKERFSI
+609 AKKRFSI

-636 LKENGLEAEVN
+636 LKENGLEAEVK

-697 TSILD
+697 TSVLD

-715 VDSQSIASGN
+715 VDSQGIANGN

>member
-1 MIGEKKMAYKKK
+1 MAYKKK
-13 KYKRN
+13 KYKKN
-18 KKTIGYKSRLYIVS
+18 KKSIGYKSRLYIVS
-32 IIIFCLLAFLV
+32 VIVFCLLGFLI
-43 LRLAWLTLVSGRALE
+43 LRLGWLMIVGGRSLE

-73 KRGDILD
+73 TRGDILD
-80 RNESVLVS
+80 RNGSVLVS

-104 HIEDKDLTM
+104 HIKDNDLTM

-119 ISEVTG
+119 IADVTG

-131 LEALNRKNSD
+131 LKALNRKNSD

-163 ELGIYGLI
+163 DLGIYGLI

-182 GNFLA
+182 ENFLA

-196 GTGLTGIELQYDDY
+196 GTGLTGIELQYDEY

-216 MKIGSYDSWG
+216 MKMGAYDSWG

-238 AIDGSDVITTIDEN
+238 PIDGNDIIVTVDEN
-252 LQYIAEKIAQKG
+252 LQYIAEKIAEKG

-275 LIMDPNNGEVLAM
+275 LIMDPNNGEILAM

-342 LEKGVVSDSDTF
+342 LEEGLVNDNDIFT
-354 VCNGSVKFGNTT
+354 CNGSVKFGNTT
-366 VHCWKHEGHGT
+366 VHCWKREGHGT

-395 GERLGIENLNEYIYK
+395 GERLGIDTLNKYIYK

-420 LPGEASGIVKSS
+420 LPGEASGIVKTS

-445 GQTNTVTTMQLMTAF
+445 GQTNTVTSLQLMSAF

-493 KPIIKED
+493 KPTIKKD
-500 VLSDE
+500 LLSDE
-505 STALLRSYLERTVT
+505 NTALLRSYLERTVT
-519 KDGPDGAF
+519 KDGPEGSF
-527 VQGYNIGGKT
+527 VQGYNVGGKT

-551 TDKYISSMIALA
+551 SDKYISSMVALA

-581 GAYYGGEVAAPLM
+581 GLYYGGEVAAPLM

-636 LKENGLEAEVN
+636 LKENGLEAEVK
-647 GNGKTIISMDSY
+647 GSGKTIVSMDSY
-659 PGSTVKEGTTIS
+659 PGAIVKEGTTIS

-676 SGQVEKE
+676 NGQVQKE
-683 IIMPDLKGTTEEFA
+683 IIMPDLKGTTKEFA

-702 NLGLVYEFKGEGI
+702 NLGLVYEFEGEGT
-715 VDSQSIASGN
+715 VHSQSITSGN
-725 KVVKGTKVTITL
+725 KIVKGTKVTIIL

>member
-1 MIGEKKMAYKKK
+1 MAYKKK
-13 KYKRN
+13 KYKKN
-18 KKTIGYKSRLYIVS
+18 KKIIGYKSRLYIVS
-32 IIIFCLLAFLV
+32 IIVFCLLGFLV

-80 RNESVLVS
+80 RNGSVLVS

-104 HIEDKDLTM
+104 HIKENDLTM

-119 ISEVTG
+119 IADVTG

-131 LEALNRKNSD
+131 LKALNKKNSD

-151 RGVTKAVADSAD
+151 RGVTKAVADRAD
-163 ELGIYGLI
+163 DLGIYGLI

-238 AIDGSDVITTIDEN
+238 AIDGSDIITTVDEN

-264 LEEHNAKGVHV
+264 LEENNAKGVHV

-301 GYESFEGETDNDKIQ
+301 GYEGFDGETDNDKIQ

-342 LEKGVVSDSDTF
+342 LEKGLVSDSDTF

-366 VHCWKHEGHGT
+366 VHCWKREGHGT

-445 GQTNTVTTMQLMTAF
+445 GQTNTVTAMQLMTAF

-493 KPIIKED
+493 KPTVKKD

-519 KDGPDGAF
+519 KDGPDGSF
-527 VQGYNIGGKT
+527 VQGYNVGGKT

-621 IPDVRGKSIEEAKEI
+621 IPDVRGKSIEEAKQI
-636 LKENGLEAEVN
+636 LKENGLEAEVK
-647 GNGKTIISMDSY
+647 GNGKTVVSMETY

-676 SGQVEKE
+676 NGQVEKE
-683 IIMPDLKGTTEEFA
+683 IIMPDLKGSTEEFA
-697 TSILD
+697 TSVLD
-702 NLGLVYEFKGEGI
+702 NLGLVYEFQGEGT
-715 VDSQSIASGN
+715 VDSQSIANGN

>member
-1 MIGEKKMAYKKK
+1 MAYKKK
-13 KYKRN
+13 KYKKK

-32 IIIFCLLAFLV
+32 IIVFCLLAFLV

-73 KRGDILD
+73 KRGNILD

-113 DDIAVE
+113 DDIAVK

-252 LQYIAEKIAQKG
+252 LQYISEKIAQKG

-301 GYESFEGETDNDKIQ
+301 GYEIFEGETDNDKIQ

-500 VLSDE
+500 VLSNE

-697 TSILD
+697 TSVLD

-715 VDSQSIASGN
+715 VDSQSIANGN

>member
-1 MIGEKKMAYKKK
+1 MAYKKK
-13 KYKRN
+13 KYKKN
-18 KKTIGYKSRLYIVS
+18 KKIIGYKSRLYIVS
-32 IIIFCLLAFLV
+32 IIIFCLLAFLI

-80 RNESVLVS
+80 RNGSVLVS

-104 HIEDKDLTM
+104 HIEENDLTM

-119 ISEVTG
+119 ISGVTG
-125 VEVDEV
+125 VAVDEV

-171 VSRDVKRYYPN
+171 VSRDIKRYYPN

-238 AIDGSDVITTIDEN
+238 AIDGSDIVTTIDEN

-445 GQTNTVTTMQLMTAF
+445 GQTNTVTSLQLMTAF

-493 KPIIKED
+493 KPTIKED

-563 PVENPQITVFI
+563 PVENPQITAFI

-594 KELFEEVFKYMDSPL
+594 KELFEEVFQYMDSPL

-636 LKENGLEAEVN
+636 LKENGLEAEVK

-697 TSILD
+697 ISVLD

-715 VDSQSIASGN
+715 VDSQSIANGN